1 MKATTGIVAVAL
13 LGVALTG
20 YGAFI
25 FIDSGD
31 CSTYYLSTNAD
42 ANGYTDAPTKDFEN
56 LTDEQKA
63 GFQKALNAED
73 EVAVSELYFERPT
86 RVRYQGNSYL
96 VLGMVNDGC
105 KPLLHNI
112 VRSTP
117 LAVGLLL
124 LAVTGIWKYRRE

>member
-1 MKATTGIVAVAL
+1 MKTTTGIVAVSL

-20 YGAFI
+20 YGAF
-25 FIDSGD
+25 FFLDSGG
-31 CSTYYLSTNAD
+31 CSTYHLSVNAD
-42 ANGYTDAPTKDFEN
+42 ASGYTDAPMKDFEN

-63 GFQKALNAED
+63 GFRKALNAGD

-86 RVRYQGNSYL
+86 RVTYQNDSYL

-105 KPLLHNI
+105 KPLLHNV

-124 LAVTGIWKYRRE
+124 AFVGIWGYRRE